1 MVSERLCIHTLPD
14 NASPHCNL
22 IDKARNTMS
31 KDIAKIIK
39 QHKSDPESVYN
50 TWFVG
55 SADRLKAFR
64 SIRRGVLQVIQDIKK
79 GNFGND
85 FKGSSLEVVLTSIT
99 EQKQVFVGAAHPF
112 YWKPKLRIPDIYENE
127 VNKKYFGQFLESC
140 VEATK
145 EEQLVREILKLDEK
159 KIKGLGPAVASILY
173 FLHPTI
179 LPPFNTAIVNGFNK
193 CFGDKKTLGSWQ
205 SYLQMREM
213 IIRTNEEHKKELSS
227 DLGAITG
234 LLFDIGVGKLDAG
247 DSVMSTEES
256 DKAAKL
262 LQKRHTEIMSENKEE
277 HLHTEMQYHLLKI
290 GNALGYD
297 VVAATNDRSKSFA
310 DNKFSF
316 LSLSEL
322 PAMNVDEETF
332 NTINLIDVLWLKK
345 GTNRIISAFEVE
357 KSTSI
362 YSGIL
367 RLSDLSL
374 SAPEEMQALFLV
386 APNQR
391 EKEVVLQLKRPSIKG
406 NAVPI
411 QYILFSDLREHC
423 DAICKFGSDHH
434 IMAKIA
440 KCA

>member
-1 MVSERLCIHTLPD
+1 
-14 NASPHCNL
+14 
-22 IDKARNTMS
+22 
-31 KDIAKIIK
+31 
-39 QHKSDPESVYN
+39 
-50 TWFVG
+50 
-55 SADRLKAFR
+55 
-64 SIRRGVLQVIQDIKK
+64 VLQVIQDIKK
-79 GNFGND
+79 GEFGND

-127 VNKKYFGQFLESC
+127 VNKKYFGQFLEWC
-140 VEATK
+140 IGATK

-179 LPPFNTAIVNGFNK
+179 LPPFNTAIVNGFNRL
-193 CFGDKKTLGSWQ
+193 FGDKKPLGSWE
-205 SYLQMREM
+205 SYLQMREV
-213 IIRTNEEHKKELSS
+213 IIRTNEEHKKELSN
-227 DLGAITG
+227 DLGAIAG

-247 DSVMSTEES
+247 DSVMSKEES
-256 DKAAKL
+256 DKVAKL
-262 LQKRHTEIMSENKEE
+262 LQKRHTEIMSENEE
-277 HLHTEMQYHLLKI
+277 EDLHTEMQYHLLKI
-290 GNALGYD
+290 GNSLGYD
-297 VVAATNDRSKSFA
+297 VIAAANDRSKSFA

-322 PAMNVDEETF
+322 PTIDVDADTF

-362 YSGIL
+362 FSGIL

-374 SAPEEMQALFLV
+374 SASEEMQALYLV

-391 EKEVVLQLKRPSIKG
+391 EKEVVLQLKRPSIRG
-406 NAVPI
+406 NTVPI
-411 QYILFSDLREHC
+411 QYILFSDLRDHC
-423 DAICKFGSDHH
+423 DAICKFGSDYH
-434 IMAKIA
+434 IMRKIS
-440 KCA
+440 KFVV